1 MKKICWIILLVCA
14 LTGCSPARKPAG
26 IRVVE
31 RITVSEPGLHDAP
44 VRVYSDSRK
53 MGRILN
59 YLRSLERRA
68 VRPGEAEES
77 EGDTYLIT
85 LHHSD
90 GSRSVY
96 RQKGGQYLH
105 RRGLWQKIPPE
116 QAQHL
121 PLLLA
126 AMPPD

>member
-1 MKKICWIILLVCA
+1 MKKICFSLLLVCA
-14 LTGCSPARKPAG
+14 LTGCSRKPAQ

-31 RITVSEPGLHDAP
+31 RITVSVPGIHD
-44 VRVYSDSRK
+44 REYSDSRK

-68 VRPGEAEES
+68 ALPGEAEES
-77 EGDTYLIT
+77 EGRICLIT

-105 RRGLWQKIPPE
+105 RRGAWQKIPPE
-116 QAQHL
+116 QARHL
-121 PLLLA
+121 ALLLA